1 MTFENFIKDIDE
13 IKTSFD
19 IGRLFK
25 LENIKNLK
33 FNLDEKIKDE
43 NLCFK
48 FSSFNI
54 ILFNE
59 IKKTIKFDEEVV
71 KENLVKCDIAYFI
84 LAVTLKN
91 NFYHVTILIVDHKKK
106 KVILFDNANNEFI
119 KKTSKFFLKRININY
134 KFESTNII
142 DKKNVR
148 KLDICSIC
156 VPISLFYIY
165 IYIKFQ
171 IKLDDFINFLL
182 KNSVKY
188 NTELMHKFVLFLEN

>member
-1 MTFENFIKDIDE
+1 MTFENFIKEIDE

-25 LENIKNLK
+25 LDNIKDLK

-71 KENLVKCDIAYFI
+71 KENLVNCDIAYFI

-91 NFYHVTILIVDHKKK
+91 NFYHVTTLIIDHKKK
-106 KVILFDNANNEFI
+106 KVVLFDNANNEFI
-119 KKTSKFFLKRININY
+119 KKTSKYFIKKININY

-142 DKKNVR
+142 NKKNVR
-148 KLDICSIC
+148 KLD
-156 VPISLFYIY
+156 
-165 IYIKFQ
+165 
-171 IKLDDFINFLL
+171 
-182 KNSVKY
+182 
-188 NTELMHKFVLFLEN
+188 

>member
-1 MTFENFIKDIDE
+1 MTFENFIKEIDE

-59 IKKTIKFDEEVV
+59 IKKTIKFDEAVV
-71 KENLVKCDIAYFI
+71 KENLVNCDIAYFI

-91 NFYHVTILIVDHKKK
+91 NFYHVTTLIVDHKKK
-106 KVILFDNANNEFI
+106 KIILFDNANNEFI

>member
-1 MTFENFIKDIDE
+1 MTFENFIKEVDE

-43 NLCFK
+43 NICFK

-59 IKKTIKFDEEVV
+59 IKKMIKFDEEVV
-71 KENLVKCDIAYFI
+71 KENLVNCDVAYFI

-91 NFYHVTILIVDHKKK
+91 NFYHVTTLIVDHKKK

>member
-25 LENIKNLK
+25 LDNIKNLK

-71 KENLVKCDIAYFI
+71 KENLVNCDIAYFI

-91 NFYHVTILIVDHKKK
+91 NFYHVTTLIVDHKKK
-106 KVILFDNANNEFI
+106 KIILFDNANNDFI
-119 KKTSKFFLKRININY
+119 KKTSKYFIKKININY

>member
-1 MTFENFIKDIDE
+1 MTFENFIKEIDE

-25 LENIKNLK
+25 LDDIKDLK

-71 KENLVKCDIAYFI
+71 KENLVNCDIAYFI

-91 NFYHVTILIVDHKKK
+91 NFYHVTTLIIDHKKK
-106 KVILFDNANNEFI
+106 KVVLFDNANNEFI
-119 KKTSKFFLKRININY
+119 KKTSKYFIKKININY

-142 DKKNVR
+142 NKKNVR

-165 IYIKFQ
+165 IYTKFR

-188 NTELMHKFVLFLEN
+188 NTELMHKFVLFLES

>member
-1 MTFENFIKDIDE
+1 MTFENFIKEIDE

-25 LENIKNLK
+25 LDNIKDLK

-71 KENLVKCDIAYFI
+71 KENLVNCDIAYFI

-91 NFYHVTILIVDHKKK
+91 NFYHVTTLIIDHKKK
-106 KVILFDNANNEFI
+106 KVVLFDNANNEFI
-119 KKTSKFFLKRININY
+119 KKTSKYFIKKININY

-142 DKKNVR
+142 NKKNVR
-148 KLDICSIC
+148 KLDICSIR

-165 IYIKFQ
+165 IYTKFR

>member
-1 MTFENFIKDIDE
+1 MTFENFIKEIDE

-25 LENIKNLK
+25 LDNIKDLK
-33 FNLDEKIKDE
+33 FTLDEKIKDK

-71 KENLVKCDIAYFI
+71 KESLVNCDVAYFI

-91 NFYHVTILIVDHKKK
+91 NFYHVTTLIVDHKKK

-119 KKTSKFFLKRININY
+119 KKTSKYFIKKININY

-171 IKLDDFINFLL
+171 TKLDDFINFLL

>member
-1 MTFENFIKDIDE
+1 MTFENFIKEIDE

-19 IGRLFK
+19 IGRLFTPS
-25 LENIKNLK
+25 LIKNLK

-54 ILFNE
+54 IVFNE
-59 IKKTIKFDEEVV
+59 IKKTIKFDEEVI
-71 KENLVKCDIAYFI
+71 KENLGNCDVAYFI

-91 NFYHVTILIVDHKKK
+91 NFYHVTTLIVDHKKK

-119 KKTSKFFLKRININY
+119 KKTSKYFIKKININY

-171 IKLDDFINFLL
+171 TKLDDFINFLL

>member
-25 LENIKNLK
+25 LDNIKNLK

-71 KENLVKCDIAYFI
+71 KENLVNCDIAYFI

-91 NFYHVTILIVDHKKK
+91 NFYHVTTLIIDHKKK
-106 KVILFDNANNEFI
+106 KIILFDNANNDFI
-119 KKTSKFFLKRININY
+119 KKTSKYFIKKININY

>member
-25 LENIKNLK
+25 LDNIKNLK

-71 KENLVKCDIAYFI
+71 KENLVNCDIAYFI

-91 NFYHVTILIVDHKKK
+91 NFYHVTTLIVDHKKK
-106 KVILFDNANNEFI
+106 KIILFDNANNDFI
-119 KKTSKFFLKRININY
+119 KKTSKYFVKKININY